1 MTTTSA
7 AEGAPSGPF
16 RRFVTRSWEGE
27 LAGCTFVEVRGD
39 GSARVL
45 DGGLERGGAGALVP
59 VFRLSE
65 IRVDDATV
73 AALAA
78 LIETSG
84 FRDLPAL
91 HAAEGDDG
99 LSQDFVLEDDSGVTR
114 IHCENELP
122 APLLALDTFVRDRIL
137 LPHKDQRAA
146 APPLTRDQAEPLCES
161 VLPAE

>member
-1 MTTTSA
+1 MTPASRS
-7 AEGAPSGPF
+7 EGAPPASF
-16 RRFVTRSWEGE
+16 RRFVVRSWEGE

-65 IRVDDATV
+65 VKVDDAAI

-84 FRDLPAL
+84 FRDLPAR

-99 LSQDFVLEDDSGVTR
+99 LSQDFLLEDDSGVKR

-122 APLLALDTFVRDRIL
+122 APLPALEAFVRDRIL